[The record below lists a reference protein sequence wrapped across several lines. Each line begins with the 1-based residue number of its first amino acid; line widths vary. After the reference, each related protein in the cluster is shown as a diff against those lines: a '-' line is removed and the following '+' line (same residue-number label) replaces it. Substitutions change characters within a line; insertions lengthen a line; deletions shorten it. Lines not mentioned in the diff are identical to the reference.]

1 MAEKITNDTI
11 VNSTELAVVL
21 SVSVRRVQ
29 QMVQDGTL
37 TTVERG
43 KFNLSDAVGQYIR
56 FLTSGQDSEEAR
68 KTERARTLADLQI
81 KSSKATIEKLRAEE
95 VRGNMHRAEDVKA
108 MTEDLV
114 YTIRSAIM
122 ALPGRL
128 AVDVAAAGSPSEA
141 SEIIK
146 SECYKVMR
154 ELSRY
159 HYDPKAYEKRVR
171 ERMEWSE
178 REDDEE

>member
-1 MAEKITNDTI
+1 MLSESYVST
-11 VNSTELAVVL
+11 TELAAIL
-21 SVSVRRVQ
+21 GLTARRVRQ
-29 QMVQDGTL
+29 LAQDGIITSENGQL
-37 TTVERG
+37 PLGGSVQRYISFISRNAVDVE
-43 KFNLSDAVGQYIR
+43 
-56 FLTSGQDSEEAR
+56 DSKLDREKRSAEVEFKAAR
-68 KTERARTLADLQI
+68 AQ
-81 KSSKATIEKLRAEE
+81 IEKLRAEE

-108 MTEDLV
+108 MTEDLI

-159 HYDPKAYEKRVR
+159 HYDPKAYEERVR
-171 ERMEWSE
+171 ERMNFDASIEA
-178 REDDEE
+178 EDD